1 MISTVRG
8 ILQHTGPGGLVVDVA
23 GVGLAIHVP
32 SSVLGDLP
40 PVGQVVSLYTHLIVR
55 EDLLALYGFST
66 PEQKEV
72 FELLLQVNGVGP
84 KLALA
89 VLSHLSPDVLRT
101 AVGTGQAEALDRV
114 PGVGRKTAERIVF
127 HLKDRLTAPEG
138 AALIPLAADTEVL
151 AALTS
156 LGYNLVEAQAAV
168 QALPADAPEDLE
180 GRLRSA
186 LQYFSR
192 P

>member
-1 MISTVRG
+1 MISTLRG
-8 ILQHTGPGGLVVDVA
+8 VLQHTGHGEIVVDVG
-23 GVGLAIHVP
+23 GVGFSVHVP
-32 SSVLGDLP
+32 SSLFGDLP
-40 PVGQVVSLYTHLIVR
+40 PIGQMVSLYTHLIVR
-55 EDLLALYGFST
+55 EDLLSLYGFAS
-66 PEQKEV
+66 PEQREV
-72 FELLLQVNGVGP
+72 FELLLQVSGVGP

-127 HLKDRLTAPEG
+127 HLKDRLTAPGG

-168 QALPADAPEDLE
+168 QALPPDAPQDLE
-180 GRLRSA
+180 DRLRSA